1 MQAVGKVICK
11 KKSAVQTKF
20 LHVLICASLSCSLH
34 FVLWPTIPLKTI
46 THIWGN
52 MENTYRE
59 APVLNTACKMKL
71 KE

>member
-11 KKSAVQTKF
+11 NQSAAQSKF
-20 LHVLICASLSCSLH
+20 LHVLICVSLSHSLH

-52 MENTYRE
+52 MENTYCE
-59 APVLNTACKMKL
+59 APVLNTA
-71 KE
+71 